1 MAQDIAAER
10 DITPQ
15 EALLG
20 LVRTAAGRAA
30 WTDAVVVAKLR
41 RHVEAGGDPMDPPD
55 GLVPWLRQSRDER
68 IAAMRTAKSAVDAG
82 VMVALERRMDVEGEV
97 VAGALTAVLDALG
110 LGQDQRLFALATA
123 QAALSGE
130 ELPEPPP
137 AAAPPVVEK
146 DAGQAKREEQFRKMM
161 AADGV
166 DVDELLADDD
176 DQEDDDDV

>member
-82 VMVALERRMDVEGEV
+82 VMVALERRLDLEGEV
-97 VAGALTAVLDALG
+97 IADSLGAALDALE
-110 LGQDQRLFALATA
+110 LTHEQRVFALTVA
-123 QAALSGE
+123 QARMLGE
-130 ELPEPPP
+130 ESPAAPEPVPS
-137 AAAPPVVEK
+137 APVEEP
-146 DAGQAKREEQFRKMM
+146 EEPDLMDDFRRF
-161 AADGV
+161 AEEEGFDP
-166 DVDELLADDD
+166 DELGD
-176 DQEDDDDV
+176 DQEDDDDGE